1 MDIVTQI
8 QEQVDK
14 LSVALYSTLGA
25 LQRDAQPVSVR
36 GEPAPA
42 STSKVSNVTYRGL
55 NSIQNSN
62 SFSDIQISLI

>member
-25 LQRDAQPVSVR
+25 LQRDANPVSVR
-36 GEPAPA
+36 GEPAEPA
-42 STSKVSNVTYRGL
+42 NIKVCLHCGELDPFSKCW
-55 NSIQNSN
+55 SILEGN
-62 SFSDIQISLI
+62 